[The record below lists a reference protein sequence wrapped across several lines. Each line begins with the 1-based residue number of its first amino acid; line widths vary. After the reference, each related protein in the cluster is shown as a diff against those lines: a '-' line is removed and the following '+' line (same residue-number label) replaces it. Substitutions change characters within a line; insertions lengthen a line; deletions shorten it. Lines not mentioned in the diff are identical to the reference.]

1 MFGEAALSSV
11 VGRGLGGSATTAI
24 AGPAARG
31 APAGARAAG
40 RPVSR
45 VLAGGSGR
53 LTSEEVAEEIATT
66 STVIVIPPSRK

>member
-1 MFGEAALSSV
+1 MFGEMALSSV
-11 VGRGLGGSATTAI
+11 AGRALGGGATTAI
-24 AGPAARG
+24 AGQAGRG
-31 APAGARAAG
+31 TQAGARGAG

-66 STVIVIPPSRK
+66 STVIVIPPSHK